1 MEVRRALIS
10 VSDKEGIVQLARGLV
25 ELGVTIIST
34 GGTESKLREEGVPV
48 LPISEVTGFSEI
60 LDGRVKTL
68 HPKIHGAI
76 LADRS
81 KEEHLR
87 QLGELGIEPI
97 DLVVVNLYPFAQT
110 ISQPGIS
117 LNQAIE
123 QIDIGGV
130 ALIRAAA
137 KNFQGVVVVTNPS
150 RYPDILREMKEN
162 QGKVSLETRRFLA
175 AEAFRHTSAY
185 DSAIYSYLSQ
195 QFEEEEFPE
204 HLVITLEKM
213 DELRYGENPHQ
224 RAAYYRE
231 VGAPRESLINAE
243 KLQGKTLS
251 FNNLLDLHSAWAL
264 VKEFQEPAAV
274 IVKHNSPCGA
284 ALGDTLAESYRAAYQ
299 CDPLSAF
306 GGVVALNREL
316 DEETAEE
323 ISTIFI
329 EAVIAPG
336 FTEEALRILSRK
348 TEMRLL
354 KLDISKEPYTMT
366 RDLKR
371 VDGGLLVQE
380 PDLWI
385 EDTKSYRVVTSK
397 RPSEREWED
406 LLFAWK
412 VAKHVR
418 SNAIVLAK
426 ERSTMGIGA
435 GQMSRVDATWAAVH
449 KAEKRSVGC
458 VLASDAFFPFPDAVE
473 LAASA
478 GITSIIQPGGSVKD
492 EEVVATAEK
501 LGLSMVFT
509 GFRHFRH

>member
-1 MEVRRALIS
+1 M
-10 VSDKEGIVQLARGLV
+10 SDKEGIVQLARGLV
-25 ELGVTIIST
+25 ELGVSIIST
-34 GGTESKLREEGVPV
+34 GGTESKLREEGIPV

-60 LDGRVKTL
+60 LEGRVKTL
-68 HPKIHGAI
+68 HPRIHGAI

-81 KEEHLR
+81 KEEHLL
-87 QLGELGIEPI
+87 QLRELGIEPI
-97 DLVVVNLYPFAQT
+97 DLVVVNLYPFAET
-110 ISQPGIS
+110 ISQPDIS
-117 LNQAIE
+117 LDQAIE
-123 QIDIGGV
+123 HIDIGGV

-150 RYPDILREMKEN
+150 RYPELLKEMNEN

-175 AEAFRHTSAY
+175 VEAFRHTSAY

-195 QFEEEEFPE
+195 QFEEFPE
-204 HLVITLEKM
+204 HLTLALEKM

-224 RAAYYRE
+224 RAAFYRQ
-231 VGAPRESLINAE
+231 VGASRDSLVNAE

-264 VKEFQEPAAV
+264 VKEFEEPAAV

-284 ALGDTLAESYRAAYQ
+284 ALGINLAESYRAAYQ

-306 GGVVALNREL
+306 GGVVALNREV
-316 DEETAEE
+316 DGETARE
-323 ISTIFI
+323 IGTIFI
-329 EAVIAPG
+329 EAIIAPG
-336 FTEEALRILSRK
+336 FSREALEALSKKTDLRLLRLDLSRQ
-348 TEMRLL
+348 
-354 KLDISKEPYTMT
+354 SYTMS
-366 RDLKR
+366 RDFKR
-371 VDGGLLVQE
+371 VDGGMLVQE

-385 EDTKSYRVVTSK
+385 EDKNSYRVVTS
-397 RPSEREWED
+397 RHPSEKEWED
-406 LLFAWK
+406 LLFAWR

-418 SNAIVLAK
+418 SNAIVLAREK
-426 ERSTMGIGA
+426 STRGIGA
-435 GQMSRVDATWAAVH
+435 GQMSRVDAVWAALH
-449 KAEKRSVGC
+449 KAGERSAGC

-478 GITSIIQPGGSVKD
+478 GITAIIQPGGSVKD
-492 EEVVATAEK
+492 EEVIATAEG